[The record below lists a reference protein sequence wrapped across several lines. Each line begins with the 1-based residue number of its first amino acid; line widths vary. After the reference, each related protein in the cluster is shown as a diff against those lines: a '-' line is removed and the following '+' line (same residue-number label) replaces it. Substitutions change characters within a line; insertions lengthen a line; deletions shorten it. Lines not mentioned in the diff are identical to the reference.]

1 MKSYFI
7 KEVGEPLAW
16 GKAVPAHYSFI
27 IVDENGLQIKY
38 FEKGRGKLFYLVV
51 IRKDLN
57 YFQHLHPA
65 LDQKTGIFTLPNLK
79 FPEDGE
85 YRMLA
90 DFIPLE
96 TSLQGLP
103 HATAFTDFSIGSKWT
118 PKPLGSA
125 ERIQTFGIYNV
136 ALQTEP
142 EVLQVGPA
150 VFSFSASI
158 DQKPITDLEDHLGAG
173 GHLMIFR
180 RDTLKYEHAV
190 AKEIPQRDAIRSIQ
204 FETSFR
210 KPGTY
215 KIFMEFKHK
224 EKTTACDFVIS
235 VKR

>member
-7 KEVGEPLAW
+7 KEVGEPLAL

-38 FEKGRGKLFYLVV
+38 FERGRGKLFYLVV

-103 HATAFTDFSIGSKWT
+103 HATAFTDFVIGSRWA
-118 PKPLGSA
+118 PEPLGSA
-125 ERIQTFGIYNV
+125 ERTQTFGIYNV
-136 ALQTEP
+136 ALETKP

-150 VFSFSASI
+150 IFSFSVSV
-158 DQKPITDLEDHLGAG
+158 DQKPIIGLEDHLGAA
-173 GHLMIFR
+173 GHLMVFR
-180 RDTLKYEHAV
+180 RDTFEYEHAV
-190 AKEIPQRDAIRSIQ
+190 AVEIAKRDAIQRIQ
-204 FETSFR
+204 FEASLR
-210 KPGTY
+210 RPGVH

-224 EKTTACDFVIS
+224 EKTTTCDFVIS